1 MDAVRG
7 AIVFL
12 LWLCLVNSHACVHS
26 ETIHLMYSQTWSV
39 FQLSKSSTKFC
50 GRRISYYPNS
60 DSSFQISL
68 LPDGDINPNPGPDVQ
83 PGNRLPEREGIT
95 YHRDQLLD
103 LGHHTVCQQKL
114 SPILWRT
121 LTSLHISRKKKTRR
135 GRRAGVQVNRT
146 RQFLPISGGVV
157 RYDGSEIPEPLPHHT
172 AQTSRDS
179 SATNKVT
186 RIGLWN
192 ARSMTN
198 KTECITDL
206 IINSNLDIL
215 VITESWLTGD
225 RRDDLVIAAI
235 KSTLPNY
242 SILQCP
248 RIGSKGGGLC
258 VLHRSSARASL
269 NETQRFTSFE
279 LMDITFHTTPASVL
293 RVFAIYRPPPSSQN
307 RLTNS
312 SFLLEFSTLLESAAI
327 ADNFPILVGDFN
339 IHIDDTDDNYAK
351 AFLNSVDSLGF
362 QQHVNEPTHRAGHT
376 LDLILSRKVDNIIKG
391 VSLLSGLPSDLAN
404 VDLANAFGESFND
417 KIGGIVSSFS
427 AATVTGVPLPSH
439 PTSTKDC
446 KLSEFDQ
453 VSETQVKDLI
463 KIFPSKT
470 CSLDPLPTWLVKS
483 CTDELI
489 PVITH
494 VINLSLSSGIVP
506 DPFKTALITPLLKKS
521 GLDHNDLKNYRPI
534 ANLPFLDKVL
544 EKVVA
549 AQLRRYLDRH
559 ELFPHSQSAYRHF
572 HSTET
577 ALVKVLNDLLLAID
591 KGLEAVLILLDYSAA
606 FDTLDHIAL
615 CHRLE
620 TRYGVTGTVLQWI
633 ESYLNG
639 RSQKIV
645 VNGSCSKSF
654 SIPYGVPQGS
664 VIGPLLFI
672 LFTGPLGGIINFHH
686 GVQHM
691 VYADDTQI
699 YLILKPTEQAEAM
712 HRLKDCIEDVKKWSV
727 ANKLQLNEMK
737 TEMLHITSQFRNS
750 NQISYFELQSGSI
763 QRSESV
769 RDLGI
774 LLDDNLTLHQHIRK
788 VCRSASWGVCKIGK
802 LRKFLNKPATDRLV
816 HAFITSHL
824 DYCNCLFAGLPNSH
838 IAPLQRIQNTAAR
851 LVTRTKK
858 SEHIT
863 PVLQSL
869 NWLPIHQRICFK
881 VLLLVY
887 KIYHKLAPVYLQD
900 LVSFRSASTSSSTR
914 RLRSAA
920 TAHLQLC
927 PGPRTVTRYGDR
939 AFSSIAPQL
948 WNNLPVDIRSAPTLD
963 SFKTMLKTH
972 LYNQSYCNT

>member
-1 MDAVRG
+1 M
-7 AIVFL
+7 
-12 LWLCLVNSHACVHS
+12 
-26 ETIHLMYSQTWSV
+26 
-39 FQLSKSSTKFC
+39 
-50 GRRISYYPNS
+50 P
-60 DSSFQISL
+60 
-68 LPDGDINPNPGPDVQ
+68 
-83 PGNRLPEREGIT
+83 
-95 YHRDQLLD
+95 
-103 LGHHTVCQQKL
+103 
-114 SPILWRT
+114 
-121 LTSLHISRKKKTRR
+121 
-135 GRRAGVQVNRT
+135 
-146 RQFLPISGGVV
+146 
-157 RYDGSEIPEPLPHHT
+157 
-172 AQTSRDS
+172 
-179 SATNKVT
+179 
-186 RIGLWN
+186 
-192 ARSMTN
+192 
-198 KTECITDL
+198 
-206 IINSNLDIL
+206 
-215 VITESWLTGD
+215 
-225 RRDDLVIAAI
+225 
-235 KSTLPNY
+235 
-242 SILQCP
+242 
-248 RIGSKGGGLC
+248 
-258 VLHRSSARASL
+258 
-269 NETQRFTSFE
+269 
-279 LMDITFHTTPASVL
+279 
-293 RVFAIYRPPPSSQN
+293 
-307 RLTNS
+307 
-312 SFLLEFSTLLESAAI
+312 
-327 ADNFPILVGDFN
+327 
-339 IHIDDTDDNYAK
+339 
-351 AFLNSVDSLGF
+351 
-362 QQHVNEPTHRAGHT
+362 
-376 LDLILSRKVDNIIKG
+376 
-391 VSLLSGLPSDLAN
+391 
-404 VDLANAFGESFND
+404 
-417 KIGGIVSSFS
+417 
-427 AATVTGVPLPSH
+427 
-439 PTSTKDC
+439 
-446 KLSEFDQ
+446 
-453 VSETQVKDLI
+453 
-463 KIFPSKT
+463 
-470 CSLDPLPTWLVKS
+470 DPL
-483 CTDELI
+483 
-489 PVITH
+489 
-494 VINLSLSSGIVP
+494 
-506 DPFKTALITPLLKKS
+506 KTALITPLLKKS

-549 AQLRRYLDRH
+549 AQLRTYLDRH
-559 ELFPHSQSAYRHF
+559 ELFSHSQSAYRHF

-606 FDTLDHIAL
+606 FDTLDHVAL

-654 SIPYGVPQGS
+654 PILYGVPQGS

-672 LFTGPLGGIINFHH
+672 HFTGPLGGIINSHH
-686 GVQHM
+686 EVQHM

-712 HRLKDCIEDVKKWSV
+712 HQLKDCIEDVKKWSV

-763 QRSESV
+763 KCSESV
-769 RDLGI
+769 RDLGV
-774 LLDDNLTLHQHIRK
+774 LLDDNLTLHQHIRN
-788 VCRSASWGVCKIGK
+788 VCRSASWGISKIGK
-802 LRKFLNKPATDRLV
+802 LRKFLNKPATERLV
-816 HAFITSHL
+816 HAFVTSHL

-900 LVSFRSASTSSSTR
+900 LVSFRSASISSSSR

-927 PGPRTVTRYGDR
+927 PGPRTVTRYLGDR

-948 WNNLPVDIRSAPTLD
+948 WNNLPVDIRSAPSLD